1 MEEKILDEIKS
12 LKELVSQALPK
23 RFVGIKEFCQIKG
36 ITSGAVYKDPKRY
49 GFSKSQG
56 RWEIE
61 YSKI

>member
-23 RFVGIKEFCQIKG
+23 RYVSVKEYAKIKG
-36 ITSGAVYKDPKRY
+36 ITAGAIYKDPSKY
-49 GFSKSQG
+49 GFTKPQG

-61 YSKI
+61 FSKI

>member
-1 MEEKILDEIKS
+1 M
-12 LKELVSQALPK
+12 VSKALPK

-49 GFSKSQG
+49 GFTKCQG